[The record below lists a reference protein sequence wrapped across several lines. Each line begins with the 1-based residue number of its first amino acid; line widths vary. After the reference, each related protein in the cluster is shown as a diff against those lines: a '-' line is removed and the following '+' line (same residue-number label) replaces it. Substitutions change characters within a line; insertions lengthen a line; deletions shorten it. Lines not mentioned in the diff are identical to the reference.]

1 MRKKEN
7 LVVSV
12 EGVLVRVIFAC
23 VAEGGDGTWGLLQ
36 KFFDFAL

>member
-7 LVVSV
+7 LVVGV

-23 VAEGGDGTWGLLQ
+23 VADGGRRNVGIIA
-36 KFFDFAL
+36 KVF

>member
-7 LVVSV
+7 LVVGV

-23 VAEGGDGTWGLLQ
+23 VAGGDGTWGLLQ